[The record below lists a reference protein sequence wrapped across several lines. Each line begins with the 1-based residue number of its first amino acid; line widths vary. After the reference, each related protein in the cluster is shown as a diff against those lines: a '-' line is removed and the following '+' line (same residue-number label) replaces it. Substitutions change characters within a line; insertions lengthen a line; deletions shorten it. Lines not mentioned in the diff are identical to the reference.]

1 MNIKNYIII
10 ARPDHWFKTN
20 IRNYIAIARP
30 DHWFKNIFVLPGTV
44 IAALLTHASFNQFA
58 WPLLIGLIST
68 CIVASANYVIN
79 EWLDAEFDRFHPV
92 KKNRP
97 SVNGNLKASLV
108 YIEYGIL
115 SGAGLAIAATIS
127 LYFFTTAIIFL
138 IMGILYNVRPFR
150 TKDRVYLDV
159 LSESINNPIRLMLGW
174 LIVTSQQLP
183 SSSLIKG
190 LPPFSLLVGYWMGG
204 AFLMTVKRYAEF
216 KFINSHKVA
225 VLYRRSFQFYTEQKL
240 LISSFFYG
248 MSSAFFLGV
257 FLVKNRIEL
266 LLSLP
271 FFAFLFTWY
280 LHIGMKPNSTAQNP
294 EHLYREKH
302 FIGYIIFLVILVTA
316 LFIFDI
322 PLLHF
327 FLNNI
332 FNE

>member
-1 MNIKNYIII
+1 M
-10 ARPDHWFKTN
+10 N

-44 IAALLTHASFNQFA
+44 VAALLTNASFNQYA
-58 WPLLIGLIST
+58 WTLLIGLVST
-68 CIVASANYVIN
+68 CFIVSANYVIN

-97 SVNGNLKASLV
+97 AVSENLKASLV
-108 YIEYGIL
+108 YLEYGIL
-115 SGAGLAIAATIS
+115 SAVGLAIAATIS
-127 LYFFTTAIIFL
+127 LYFLATEIIFL

-174 LIVTSQQLP
+174 LIVTSQQIP
-183 SSSLIKG
+183 SSGLIKG
-190 LPPFSLLVGYWMGG
+190 LPPFSLLAGYWMGG
-204 AFLMTVKRYAEF
+204 AFLMAVKRYAELR
-216 KFINSHKVA
+216 FINAHEVA
-225 VLYRRSFQFYTEQKL
+225 KLYRRSFNFYTDQKL

-280 LHIGMKPNSTAQNP
+280 LHIGMKPNSTSQNP
-294 EHLYREKH
+294 ERLYREKR
-302 FIGYIIFLVILVTA
+302 FIVYVIFLIILVTA

-322 PLLHF
+322 PLLRF
-327 FLNNI
+327 S
-332 FNE
+332 